1 MDLRSLRVALRA
13 TWRRLHHLQGSLT
26 SAVGH
31 ADATLSEYDR
41 LKTTLPDA
49 LEKQQLA
56 VATEGDGEAGE
67 GGQVERRPSTGADK
81 VEEAVK
87 DPAEQKK
94 RRRKSVAATRTM
106 LGQAITDF
114 STQVWCVEKG
124 VPLCLHSIHSQVV
137 SVFLPCISYMHIK
150 YS

>member
-13 TWRRLHHLQGSLT
+13 TWRRLHHLQGTLT

-56 VATEGDGEAGE
+56 VALEGE
-67 GGQVERRPSTGADK
+67 GEGGEGQVERRPSTGADK

-114 STQVWCVEKG
+114 STQVYGCVEKG
-124 VPLCLHSIHSQVV
+124 AI
-137 SVFLPCISYMHIK
+137 VFAFYSFTSGLVFFFFACMHAHNT
-150 YS
+150 